1 MKLFLDTE
9 FTDLI
14 PGNKLISIAL
24 VSEDGEHFYAELT
37 DTYELSDCSDFVK
50 AHVLP
55 YLKGGDYRMSRYD
68 CELKIGNWID
78 DRGPDC
84 ILALDNI
91 SWDRPHL
98 ASLLESYWPENLS
111 KDDYF
116 KFVIMEED
124 SNYIFKEYNLQI
136 HNALDDAVSMSIA
149 HKIGMTWEV

>member
-24 VSEDGEHFYAELT
+24 VSEDGEFFYAELT
-37 DTYELSDCSDFVK
+37 DTYELKDCSDFVK
-50 AHVLP
+50 LHVLP
-55 YLKGGDYRMSRYD
+55 YLKGGKYRMTRYE
-68 CELKIGNWID
+68 CALNIGNWIE

-98 ASLLESYWPENLS
+98 ESLLSECWPENLS
-111 KDDYF
+111 RSDYF
-116 KFVIMEED
+116 KFVIMD
-124 SNYIFKEYNLQI
+124 DDANYIFKEYNLQI
-136 HNALDDAVSMSIA
+136 HNAMDDAAAMAIA
-149 HKIGMTWEV
+149 HKIGMTWEI